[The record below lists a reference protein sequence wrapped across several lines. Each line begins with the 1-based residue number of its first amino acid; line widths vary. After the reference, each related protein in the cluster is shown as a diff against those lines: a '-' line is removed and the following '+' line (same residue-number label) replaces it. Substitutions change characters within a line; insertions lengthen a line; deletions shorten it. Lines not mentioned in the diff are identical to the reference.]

1 MIQLL
6 ETIEKNGEFERYVI
20 MLTDREEKEHRDLRR
35 RERERQR
42 LIKGD
47 DYQSDHDSEDA
58 KDEEEEDY
66 DDETDS
72 EYDSENQSELQDAA
86 VSELIVDGKSSVMRK
101 KKGAS
106 SRMSDG
112 MEIQHRFNALR
123 FLAMNLKSQ
132 NETMKPRTAGN
143 ETPTS
148 SNGAAVKL
156 AGATF

>member
-1 MIQLL
+1 MQLL

-58 KDEEEEDY
+58 KVEEEDEDY

-148 SNGAAVKL
+148 SNGVAVKL